1 MYASSYGQD
10 SSTSPLTLESSAQPS
25 PSVIN
30 LYGPSHSSA
39 FNSAPA
45 YPPDSGSS
53 FYAPAPTSFLPHIDQ
68 RGRLGSRYV
77 IHLSNFSDHPAPS
90 HTSAI
95 LDIST
100 HRFRGSSTSTPG
112 MAHALRHTTL
122 PHPGTQLSTRDVYS
136 PSTPTYN
143 RRAPEHPRSPPYPGG
158 LRRHPISSVPS
169 PNLGFTN
176 HPGIGGM
183 ANTYQPK
190 QQTQNMPPL
199 MEMRMHGALSY
210 SDAPNSQVKPDIT
223 GTIDKGFFL
232 ADNEWTCYRRNYFSC
247 ICSFHIPSS
256 AHPQATLH
264 FTPTGSS
271 QTYQVAGW
279 AMCISAVV
287 AENDAHTIEL
297 VQHTPKRD
305 KGPIA
310 PPDKIRLNPKSPQ
323 AAHHP
328 LGHYAGADMG
338 LPGSSRP
345 YEQPL
350 YGHPL
355 QHPGLHASLPTEHT
369 FERIQFKQATA
380 NNGKRRAAQ
389 QYYHLVVELYAD
401 IGQQGQGNEQFLKV
415 AHRKSAKMIVRGRSP
430 GHYQS
435 ERRTSTSSGPG
446 AGPAGGMGGY
456 TGGGPTMLGGSYG
469 ASGASILGGGYSA
482 YDTRSTDHYRSHTD
496 AIPMEPILSSEE
508 SKNIHEPEKYQY
520 YPTAIIEPHHDPRQP
535 IEMFHHPTSRSQDG
549 SMRGLGT
556 GFDLPSKLYPGS
568 LFSDKPMG
576 SGRFEGKTSSSGY
589 YPMMMPPSSVGLSR
603 GDMETGCKQQWRTS
617 LSPMITSST
626 S

>member
-1 MYASSYGQD
+1 M
-10 SSTSPLTLESSAQPS
+10 
-25 PSVIN
+25 
-30 LYGPSHSSA
+30 
-39 FNSAPA
+39 
-45 YPPDSGSS
+45 
-53 FYAPAPTSFLPHIDQ
+53 
-68 RGRLGSRYV
+68 
-77 IHLSNFSDHPAPS
+77 
-90 HTSAI
+90 I
-95 LDIST
+95 LDVST
-100 HRFRGSSTSTPG
+100 HRLCGSSTSTPG
-112 MAHALRHTTL
+112 MAHALRNTTL
-122 PHPGTQLSTRDVYS
+122 PHPGTQLSARDVYS

-143 RRAPEHPRSPPYPGG
+143 RRGPEHPRSPPYPGG
-158 LRRHPISSVPS
+158 LRRYPISSVPI

-176 HPGIGGM
+176 NSGIM
-183 ANTYQPK
+183 ANSYQSK
-190 QQTQNMPPL
+190 QQQNIPPL
-199 MEMRMHGALSY
+199 MEMRMYGALY
-210 SDAPNSQVKPDIT
+210 HSDAPNSPVKPEIT

-256 AHPQATLH
+256 THSQATMH

-310 PPDKIRLNPKSPQ
+310 PPEKIRLNPKTPQ

-328 LGHYAGADMG
+328 LGHYSGADLG
-338 LPGSSRP
+338 LAGSSRA
-345 YEQPL
+345 YEQSL
-350 YGHPL
+350 YGQPM

-389 QYYHLVVELYAD
+389 QYYHLVVELFAD
-401 IGQQGQGNEQFLKV
+401 IGPQGQGNDQYIKV

-446 AGPAGGMGGY
+446 GGAAGGIGGY
-456 TGGGPTMLGGSYG
+456 TGNGATMLGGGYG
-469 ASGASILGGGYSA
+469 GSGAPMLGGGYGA
-482 YDTRSTDHYRSHTD
+482 YDTRSTDHYRSHAD

-508 SKNIHEPEKYQY
+508 SKGIHEPDKYQY
-520 YPTAIIEPHHDPRQP
+520 FPTPIIEPNHDPRQP
-535 IEMFHHPTSRSQDG
+535 IEMFHHPASRTQDSSLRSLG
-549 SMRGLGT
+549 SGT
-556 GFDLPSKLYPGS
+556 DLTSKLYPGP
-568 LFSDKPMG
+568 LFSEKPLG
-576 SGRFEGKTSSSGY
+576 SSRFEGKASSSGY
-589 YPMMMPPSSVGLSR
+589 YPMMMPPSAAGLPR
-603 GDMETGCKQQWRTS
+603 ADMDFKQQWRS
-617 LSPMITSST
+617 SVSPMITSST